1 MAAEHRPEIMTVD
14 EYFELERNHPER
26 CYEYIDGYAY
36 MMAGGSFNHDTIKS
50 NIQRVIGNLLAE
62 NNRCNVYSSD
72 MKTQIAHNRYYH
84 PDVVISCDPRDR
96 GKGDLLKYPK
106 VIFEILSPS
115 TEMKD
120 RTQNLRDYLALPTL
134 EEYILVDSA
143 SYRMEM
149 YRKEPRK
156 WAYYIFWLEDE
167 LALSSVDLYFP
178 VAAAYNKVI
187 FEQNAEFLNEDDED
201 SL

>member
-1 MAAEHRPEIMTVD
+1 MAAEHRPEIMTVE
-14 EYFELERNHPER
+14 EYFDLERNNPEI
-26 CYEYIDGYAY
+26 CYEYVDGYAY

-50 NIQRVIGNLLAE
+50 NIQRIIGNLLLE

-72 MKTQIAHNRYYH
+72 MKTQIANKRYYH
-84 PDVVISCDPRDR
+84 PDVVISCDARDR
-96 GKGDLLKYPK
+96 GTGDLLKYPK
-106 VIFEILSPS
+106 VIFEVLSPS

-120 RTQNLRDYLALPTL
+120 RTQKLRDYLALPAV

-156 WAYYIFWLEDE
+156 WAYYVFLLEDE
-167 LALSSVDLYFP
+167 LELSSVDLRFP
-178 VAAAYNKVI
+178 VALAYNKVI
-187 FEQNAEFLNEDDED
+187 FEQRERSWEESVADDE
-201 SL
+201 

>member
-1 MAAEHRPEIMTVD
+1 MAAERQPEAMTVE
-14 EYFELERNHPER
+14 EYFELEKSYPEI
-26 CYEYIDGYAY
+26 CYEYVDGYVY

-50 NIQRVIGNLLAE
+50 NIQRIIGNLLAE

-72 MKTQIAHNRYYH
+72 MKTQIAEKRYYH

-96 GKGDLLKYPK
+96 GTGDLLKYPK
-106 VIFEILSPS
+106 VIFEVLSPS
-115 TEMKD
+115 TEMTD
-120 RTQNLRDYLALPTL
+120 RTRKLRDYLALPTL

-156 WAYYIFWLEDE
+156 WAYYMFDLEDE
-167 LALSSVDLYFP
+167 LELISVDLRFP

-187 FEQNAEFLNEDDED
+187 FEQENM